1 MPSPKLTGGSPGE
14 RALWGD
20 LISMGMIFPIA
31 ICLGYFIGRY
41 VGGYFGHAYGGG
53 LWGLAWGIA
62 TGFYELYKMTQ
73 RLSKTGTPAK
83 GKDDN
88 DDYADEHHR
97 EP

>member
-1 MPSPKLTGGSPGE
+1 MPKSKLTGSPGE

-20 LISMGMIFPIA
+20 LISLGMVFPIA

-41 VGGYFGHAYGGG
+41 VGGYFGHAYAGG

-62 TGFYELYKMTQ
+62 TGFYELYKVTM
-73 RLSKTGTPAK
+73 RLSKLKPPAEDPP
-83 GKDDN
+83 KDDE
-88 DDYADEHHR
+88 EHH